1 MTIRARQIPDSS
13 THPSQFGEPPVEQ
26 RGPTY
31 EFEQH
36 ADYCVLALKP
46 AMNDVQWGEIE
57 KVGDEVVKQI
67 ETLRSP
73 HLIADLSE
81 LDYIGSSMVALV
93 VRIWKIIKAKNARMV
108 VVNRNPMV
116 LEVFKISKLDEVWT
130 ITEFR
135 EDALYELGVSP
146 EAKTERLESNLLA
159 VASLLIALV
168 GAAGLGLHWAN
179 PGLLADRV
187 TQVLA
192 YGCSGLGMLLG
203 LLLLFKGEGGR
214 RAIGILAMIVGV
226 LVFWGAVFTVPF
238 NTEAEPEAPQAE
250 TDSDAK
256 EKAKTS
262 RASEKESKTKT
273 GQPAVA
279 EKPEPADM

>member
-1 MTIRARQIPDSS
+1 M
-13 THPSQFGEPPVEQ
+13 EQ
-26 RGPTY
+26 KGPTY

-46 AMNDVQWGEIE
+46 AMNDVQWSEIE

-67 ETLRSP
+67 ETLRAP
-73 HLIADLSE
+73 KLIADLSE

-93 VRIWKIIKAKNARMV
+93 VRIWKIVKAKNARMV
-108 VVNRNPMV
+108 VVNRNPLV

-146 EAKTERLESNLLA
+146 EAKTERRESNLLA
-159 VASLLIALV
+159 AVSLLITLV
-168 GAAGLGLHWAN
+168 GAAGLGLYLAD
-179 PGLLADRV
+179 PGLLAER
-187 TQVLA
+187 TAQVLA

-214 RAIGILAMIVGV
+214 RAIGIIVMIVGV
-226 LVFWGAVFTVPF
+226 AVFWGAVFTVPF
-238 NTEAEPEAPQAE
+238 KTEAEPAGQRSE
-250 TDSDAK
+250 TDADAK
-256 EKAKTS
+256 EKTKTS
-262 RASEKESKTKT
+262 PANEKESETKT
-273 GQPAVA
+273 GQPAEA
-279 EKPEPADM
+279 EKPDSAGM

>member
-1 MTIRARQIPDSS
+1 MGSRQITDSCPHFRHS
-13 THPSQFGEPPVEQ
+13 GEPAVEQ

-46 AMNDVQWGEIE
+46 GMNDVPWSGIE

-67 ETLRSP
+67 EALRTP

-93 VRIWKIIKAKNARMV
+93 VRIWKIVKAKKGRMV
-108 VVNRNPMV
+108 VVNRNPLV
-116 LEVFKISKLDEVWT
+116 LEVFKISKLDAVWT

-146 EAKTERLESNLLA
+146 EAKTQRRSSSLLA
-159 VASLLIALV
+159 VISLLITLV
-168 GAAGLGLHWAN
+168 GAAGLGLHWAS
-179 PGLLADRV
+179 PGLLPVRM

-203 LLLLFKGEGGR
+203 LLLLFKADGGR
-214 RAIGILAMIVGV
+214 RAIGIIVMIVG
-226 LVFWGAVFTVPF
+226 LAVFWGAVLTVPF
-238 NTEAEPEAPQAE
+238 KIEAEPEDRRSEADA
-250 TDSDAK
+250 DAK
-256 EKAKTS
+256 EKTKA
-262 RASEKESKTKT
+262 APANEKESKTKT
-273 GQPAVA
+273 AQPAVA
-279 EKPEPADM
+279 EKPESAEM